1 MAHIR
6 STETSGRAGGINDN
20 KSMGVEMEAYLIM
33 SEESKLEKKRKKSK
47 G

>member
-1 MAHIR
+1 MIIR
-6 STETSGRAGGINDN
+6 
-20 KSMGVEMEAYLIM
+20 SMGVEMEAYLIM